1 MSDHSEPCYS
11 HEIFV
16 PREIIFEICTV
27 ADHLKYWWP
36 EAENAITQTVAPSQ
50 VVYALQLNTG
60 DTSSR
65 REVTLVLHDLAG
77 SARIDVH
84 QSHLT
89 NEEEVQQAAKEWQ
102 QRIAALES
110 YLSRI

>member
-1 MSDHSEPCYS
+1 MPDHSEPCYS

-36 EAENAITQTVAPSQ
+36 EAENAITQTAAPSR
-50 VVYALQLNTG
+50 VVYALPLNAG
-60 DTSSR
+60 DAPSR

-84 QSHLT
+84 QSHLS
-89 NEEEVQQAAKEWQ
+89 NEEEIQQAAKEWQ
-102 QRIAALES
+102 QRLAALEN
-110 YLSRI
+110 YLSSI